1 VEYFVRIQPLL
12 SKTISDI
19 GNHDCVTV
27 FQGQTG
33 CSLNVKF
40 LSTLITCIA
49 IELRIENTFLVKI
62 LILFQCIQCASVSRC
77 PLELAVFILVVTISD
92 IACFGECGCGIQLY
106 HIIGPN
112 THTYQII
119 AYIARIFFQECF
131 GNFFEFVRSIGI
143 FQFQTASFH
152 PIFAQ
157 IDQGVIAKTFTRTI
171 QRENRAIQKVSTAEL
186 FLGHSGSRDVFL
198 RLSNIRPPL
207 FPVIGQTVNGLLI
220 SIVF

>member
-1 VEYFVRIQPLL
+1 MIHTIIAHELCEVEYFVRIQPLL
-12 SKTISDI
+12 SKTIADI

-92 IACFGECGCGIQLY
+92 IACFGECGCGINY
-106 HIIGPN
+106 SPY
-112 THTYQII
+112 TW
-119 AYIARIFFQECF
+119 
-131 GNFFEFVRSIGI
+131 
-143 FQFQTASFH
+143 
-152 PIFAQ
+152 
-157 IDQGVIAKTFTRTI
+157 K
-171 QRENRAIQKVSTAEL
+171 
-186 FLGHSGSRDVFL
+186 
-198 RLSNIRPPL
+198 SNCY
-207 FPVIGQTVNGLLI
+207 V
-220 SIVF
+220 

>member
-1 VEYFVRIQPLL
+1 MIHTIIAHELCEVECFVRIQPLL

-92 IACFGECGCGIQLY
+92 IASENVVVGY
-106 HIIGPN
+106 
-112 THTYQII
+112 
-119 AYIARIFFQECF
+119 
-131 GNFFEFVRSIGI
+131 
-143 FQFQTASFH
+143 SF
-152 PIFAQ
+152 
-157 IDQGVIAKTFTRTI
+157 TI
-171 QRENRAIQKVSTAEL
+171 S
-186 FLGHSGSRDVFL
+186 
-198 RLSNIRPPL
+198 
-207 FPVIGQTVNGLLI
+207 
-220 SIVF
+220 